1 MTATDH
7 PTVADLEQLTQIL
20 DSRPLD
26 REGLATVL
34 ERIELGLHE
43 HFDAL
48 GQRGGLLDES
58 ERVHRPSLAREEDR
72 LHEQLGYLVHDA
84 EGLSQAAAGHADDD
98 EELRTHAAGLLAALR
113 GFRDAEAHLVLDS
126 AATEVGAGD

>member
-7 PTVADLEQLTQIL
+7 PTVADLDELTQIL
-20 DSRPLD
+20 NSPPLD
-26 REGLATVL
+26 RAGLVAVL
-34 ERIELGLHE
+34 ERIEAGLYAH
-43 HFDAL
+43 HDAL

-84 EGLSQAAAGHADDD
+84 EGLAQAAAGHADDD
-98 EELRTHAAGLLAALR
+98 EELRAHSAGLLAALR

-126 AATEVGAGD
+126 VATEVGAGD